1 MHVFRW
7 IIPFLFLSHDTRHKL
22 ERELLTW
29 SFENARGIVA
39 CSLNLFKYQT
49 LLIRILLNRNFYSF
63 KIFSRAMS
71 AGNFFSIFF
80 FGGTCRDMFGGGGE
94 GGGFYSCRSTP
105 TCSECPIYVQV
116 FFKNICVQ
124 LIYFALAA
132 DQQFLNR
139 FCIYHTWI

>member
-29 SFENARGIVA
+29 SFQNARGIVA

-80 FGGTCRDMFGGGGE
+80 GGTCRDRFGE
-94 GGGFYSCRSTP
+94 GGGDFTVVSQHLRVANALYMYR
-105 TCSECPIYVQV
+105 
-116 FFKNICVQ
+116 
-124 LIYFALAA
+124 YFQKYLCTTY
-132 DQQFLNR
+132 L
-139 FCIYHTWI
+139 FCISRWPTIFKPVLHLPYLNIV